1 MWILR
6 NGRRIRVDIY
16 LDPIWNKNDISSVRN
31 LVARFIA
38 QGHTQ
43 TDAASLASAALWK
56 RKWPDTTYKPAVE
69 NLLNIHD

>member
-16 LDPIWNKNDISSVRN
+16 RDPIWNKNDILSVCN

-38 QGHTQ
+38 QGHILS
-43 TDAASLASAALWK
+43 DAASLASAALWK
-56 RKWPDTTYKPAVE
+56 RKWPETTYGSSVE
-69 NLLNIHD
+69 NVIKNHN

>member
-16 LDPIWNKNDISSVRN
+16 IDPIWNKNDILSVRN
-31 LVARFIA
+31 LVARFIS

-43 TDAASLASAALWK
+43 TDAASLAAITLWK
-56 RKWPDTTYKPAVE
+56 RKWPETAYGPSVE
-69 NLLNIHD
+69 KTIEF